1 MASSASHELGFTV
14 SSHAYTAGFVSRTA
28 SLPQASGWGS
38 LTSRRETS
46 GGARRHVGPIVRATP
61 GSWTVPIPRPPL
73 ELVQRVRPAAGQ
85 IPEFLLHE
93 VDGADVGQ
101 PWRAAPWT
109 SWPREVMPSLA
120 KTLGGLRGD
129 LGRPRTT
136 SRSVGVSAAQPVVG
150 RSRSPWPPFTAG
162 FSGDVG
168 DFVRNPC
175 GTTVFTRNDG
185 SLLSTRGPR

>member
-101 PWRAAPWT
+101 PWQAAPWT

-120 KTLGGLRGD
+120 KTSL
-129 LGRPRTT
+129 
-136 SRSVGVSAAQPVVG
+136 
-150 RSRSPWPPFTAG
+150 PWPPFTAG

-185 SLLSTRGPR
+185 SLLSTRGPRQLLGSSVDAWPPWLAAFKSNHPEHVVAS